1 MDDPLTVFRVP
12 PHVLEESRLL
22 LAEPGLEGLEAAVLW
37 IGRKAS
43 EGLVEI
49 SGVHMP
55 EQLAIRTEFGVAVT
69 VVEHALSALIAA
81 LPPGMFV
88 PVRLHT
94 HPAEAYHSSTDD
106 DNMLLS
112 HRGAISIVVP
122 DFAREPIELACC
134 SVNELDHHHHWRE
147 LDRREIEARFIVA

>member
-1 MDDPLTVFRVP
+1 MDDPLTTFRVP
-12 PHVLEESRLL
+12 LHVLEESRLL
-22 LAEPGLEGLEAAVLW
+22 LSEPGLEGLEAVVLW

-49 SGVHMP
+49 LSVHMP

-69 VVEHALSALIAA
+69 VVEHALSTLIAT
-81 LPPGMFV
+81 LPAGMFV
-88 PVRLHT
+88 PIRLHT
-94 HPAEAYHSSTDD
+94 HPGEAYHSSTDD

-122 DFAREPIELACC
+122 CFAREQIELSRC
-134 SVNELDHHHHWRE
+134 SVNELDHHHRWRE
-147 LDRREIEARFIVA
+147 LDRREVEARFIFA